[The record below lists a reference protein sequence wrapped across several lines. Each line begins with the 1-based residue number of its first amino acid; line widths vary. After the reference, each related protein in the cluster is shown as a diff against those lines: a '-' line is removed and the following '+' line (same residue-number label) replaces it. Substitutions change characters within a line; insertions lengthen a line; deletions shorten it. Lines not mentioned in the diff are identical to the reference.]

1 MIKGKAATFY
11 ERILRMIEQRERD
24 RPEHNNK
31 DVKYGFELAL
41 LYVTFARHQKK
52 NAEQMLKNR
61 LEKWDDIYKA

>member
-1 MIKGKAATFY
+1 
-11 ERILRMIEQRERD
+11 MIEQRERD